1 VAMPHPGR
9 GGCTG
14 AYPDHLRGATC
25 HLSPGLVRDG
35 PVRCVAV
42 RYRDA
47 VIDYVKAQP
56 GPISPAIEVRLVFK

>member
-1 VAMPHPGR
+1 
-9 GGCTG
+9 
-14 AYPDHLRGATC
+14 
-25 HLSPGLVRDG
+25 
-35 PVRCVAV
+35 VRCVAV